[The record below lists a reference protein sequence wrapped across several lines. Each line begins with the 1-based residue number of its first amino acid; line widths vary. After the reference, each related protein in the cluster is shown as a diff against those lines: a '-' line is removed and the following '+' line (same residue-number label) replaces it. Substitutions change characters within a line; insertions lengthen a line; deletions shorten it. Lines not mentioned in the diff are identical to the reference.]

1 MGNPYDHY
9 YLRQVHGGGGIS
21 TLPVFRG
28 RDIQRGSG
36 LGNLLNAAF
45 RMILPGIKSVGKM
58 ALREGVRAGSNV
70 LSDVIGGENVKTSL
84 KRRAAESGE
93 NLMTRAL
100 GGLLPPPP
108 PTKKRK
114 ARSSGEATAKKT
126 RGKKRRPQSGR
137 GRGGVHRRTKTRI
150 PTKKKSA
157 SPRRRK
163 RKTTTKKTVRGRV
176 GGRQGRV
183 RVVGV
188 GPGRDIFSP

>member
-84 KRRAAESGE
+84 KRRAVESGE

-137 GRGGVHRRTKTRI
+137 GRGGVQSVSH
-150 PTKKKSA
+150 
-157 SPRRRK
+157 RRRK
-163 RKTTTKKTVRGRV
+163 RKTTKKTARGRV